1 MADMHADT
9 ELEVRGPVVRQGV
22 VPERLG
28 PYRIVRCVG
37 SGGMGVVYEALDEER
52 GARVALKTLPAAEPG
67 TLFRFKKE
75 YRSLVDLTHFN
86 LATLYELMAID
97 DTWFFTMELVDGQH
111 FLEYVWGGSSIP
123 AGPGLPLEAEARLR
137 AALRQLTVGVEFLH
151 AASLLHLDL
160 KPANALVEPS
170 GRVVILDFG
179 LVQSLER
186 GGTDDD
192 AGVIAGT
199 PVYVSPEQVLGAR
212 PTAASDWYAVGTI
225 LFEALTGTTPFDG
238 TALAVT
244 MARTTGPAP
253 DPASRRDDLPP
264 DLVQLCNQLLERD
277 PARRAGGNDI
287 LEVCGDSPYSV
298 RSKATR
304 ISQERAMSEWPLIG
318 RENELETLRGWCN
331 AGPASCLFVK
341 GASGVGKTALVRELL
356 ARIENEVP
364 QSIVLRGRCYER
376 ESVPYKGF
384 DALVDALCRKLS
396 GMPYGEQRA
405 LFDEDIHHTARIFSV
420 LEDLEVLAS
429 IPTPAN
435 MHLEPLALRQRAF
448 AGLKRLFV
456 RLCARRKVVLFVDD
470 LHWADADSAHL
481 LCELLGAPDAPAL
494 VMLAA
499 HREDEEDYSPFLR
512 DIRARRRAGTL
523 PFHERTMEVRPLP
536 HEDAIRFARTCIGT
550 DGNVE
555 RAADVAREA
564 AGIPFFIDL
573 LARDGGLGV
582 EMAAP
587 SLDRVLEARLQRM
600 SEDARRMLQ
609 VVAIAARPIEQA
621 LAFTAARIS
630 GDSQAILAQ
639 LRSARMLRTRGSR
652 GSDIVEVYHDRIRQN
667 VAASMPKPEL
677 TAIHERLAT
686 TLEAARRAPAD
697 VLAYHLREAGQ
708 LRRAAEYAERAAH
721 QAATALAFERAAEL
735 YANAWSWGDF
745 MTDHARELQVRR
757 AQALFNAGRCG
768 EAATTYQAAADGAPP
783 PERRELRGL
792 AAEAFLFGGHVD
804 EGMAVARGLL
814 HESKLPYPSTPSR
827 AMLSLVSQLGY
838 LRLRGIEF
846 ARRGESDL
854 SQEELF
860 SVDLCWS
867 LGKGL
872 GNVLPLEGTYFLVR
886 SLVSALQLGE
896 PRRVGRGLALVGG
909 TVLAPWAIG
918 ATYIQRAEALGRETK
933 DPYLEGFPQIMRA
946 LGHVSQTARWKVALE
961 LVDQGVATLREKS
974 SGTSWEA
981 ALGMGI
987 AFKSLEAMGDL
998 EEITRRSTKDY
1009 REAEER
1015 GDLFAEIIAGQCHAY
1030 SLIARGDI
1038 ETARKQEQ
1046 RLMQRWARGG
1056 YTAQHWYAL
1065 FLRVYC
1071 DLYEGQLGSAWEH
1084 FQRDLPQIERAHL
1097 LKMPIA
1103 RSPTLY
1109 LWALLQVARART
1121 RRSKREREEL
1131 LKAAEGLAQRLS
1143 REQRLDGPIHGKVI
1157 EAAVAAARGHLTEAR
1172 SLLEQCRDEYRSIDM
1187 RLMSACAERRLG
1199 ELFGN
1204 EERRRSADA
1213 EIRRHG
1219 IAQPENWTDAML
1231 PPFI

>member
-9 ELEVRGPVVRQGV
+9 ELEVRGPVARQGV
-22 VPERLG
+22 IAERLG

-37 SGGMGVVYEALDEER
+37 SGGMGVVYEAIDEER

-75 YRSLVDLTHFN
+75 YRSLADLTHFN

-111 FLEYVWGGSSIP
+111 FLEYVWGGPTIP
-123 AGPGLPLEAEARLR
+123 PGPGLPLDAEARLR

-151 AASLLHLDL
+151 GASLLHLDL
-160 KPANALVEPS
+160 KPANALVDAS

-179 LVQSLER
+179 LVKSLER
-186 GGTDDD
+186 GGGDDD
-192 AGVIAGT
+192 AGEIAGT

-225 LFEALTGTTPFDG
+225 LFEALTGTTPFEG

-253 DPASRRDDLPP
+253 DPGSRRDDLPS
-264 DLVQLCNQLLERD
+264 DLVGLCNQLLERD
-277 PARRAGGNDI
+277 PARRAGGKDI
-287 LEVCGDSPYSV
+287 LEVCEDAPYSV
-298 RSKATR
+298 RARATTLTH
-304 ISQERAMSEWPLIG
+304 ERAMAEWPLIG
-318 RENELETLRGWCN
+318 REGELETLRDWCTDG
-331 AGPASCLFVK
+331 AAACLFVK
-341 GASGVGKTALVRELL
+341 GGSGVGKTALVRELL
-356 ARIENEVP
+356 TRIETEES

-384 DALVDALCRKLS
+384 DALVDALCRKIS
-396 GMPYGEQRA
+396 AMPHGEQRG
-405 LFDEDIHHTARIFSV
+405 LLDEDIHHTARIFSV

-429 IPTPAN
+429 VPAPAN

-448 AGLKRLFV
+448 AGLKRLFF

-494 VMLAA
+494 VVLAA
-499 HREDEEDYSPFLR
+499 HRHDEEDYSPFLR
-512 DIRARRRAGTL
+512 DLRARRRAGTL
-523 PFHERTMEVRPLP
+523 PFRERTMEVRPLP
-536 HEDAIRFARTCIGT
+536 HDDAIRLARTCIGA
-550 DGNVE
+550 DGSEE

-564 AGIPFFIDL
+564 TGIPFFIDL

-582 EMAAP
+582 DVAAP
-587 SLDRVLEARLQRM
+587 SLERVLDARLQRM
-600 SEDARRMLQ
+600 PEDARRMLQ
-609 VVAIAARPIEQA
+609 VVAVAARPIEQA

-677 TAIHERLAT
+677 TAMHERLAT

-745 MTDHARELQVRR
+745 MTDHARDLQIRR
-757 AQALFNAGRCG
+757 ALALFNAGRCG
-768 EAATTYQAAADGAPP
+768 EAATVYQAAADDAPA
-783 PERRELRGL
+783 PERRRLRSL

-838 LRLRGIEF
+838 LRFRGIEF
-846 ARRGESDL
+846 PQRGESDL
-854 SQEELF
+854 THEELF

-896 PRRVGRGLALVGG
+896 PRRIGRGLALVGG

-946 LGHVSQTARWKVALE
+946 LGHISQTGRWKTALE
-961 LVDQGVATLREKS
+961 LVDQGVATLRETS
-974 SGTSWEA
+974 TGVSWEA
-981 ALGMGI
+981 ALGLGI
-987 AFKSLEAMGDL
+987 SFKALEAMGDL
-998 EEITRRSTKDY
+998 EEISRRAAQGS
-1009 REAEER
+1009 RESEER
-1015 GDLFAEIIAGQCHAY
+1015 GDLFAQIIAGQFGVL

-1038 ETARKQEQ
+1038 ETARKQDQ
-1046 RLMQRWARGG
+1046 RLLLRWSRGG
-1056 YTAQHWYAL
+1056 YTPQHWYSL

-1071 DLYEGQLGSAWEH
+1071 DLYEGQLGSAWEL
-1084 FQRDLPQIERAHL
+1084 FQRDLPQMERAYL

-1103 RSPTLY
+1103 RAPTLY

-1121 RRSKREREEL
+1121 RRARRERDEL
-1131 LKAAEGLAQRLS
+1131 LKEAEQLARRLS
-1143 REQRLDGPIHGKVI
+1143 REQRLDGPVHGKVI
-1157 EAAVAAARGHLTEAR
+1157 EAAVAAARGHLSDAR
-1172 SLLEQCRDEYRSIDM
+1172 NLLEQCRDEYRSIDM
-1187 RLMSACAERRLG
+1187 VVMSACAERRLG
-1199 ELFGN
+1199 ELFAN
-1204 EERRRSADA
+1204 EERRRAADA

-1231 PPFI
+1231 PPFT